1 MLFYNSRICFE
12 MFNRKKISLNAA
24 NKPENEK
31 DLIII
36 FNNMKRSGSRF

>member
-1 MLFYNSRICFE
+1 

-36 FNNMKRSGSRF
+36 FNNMKRSGSRFNRIIWKLIS